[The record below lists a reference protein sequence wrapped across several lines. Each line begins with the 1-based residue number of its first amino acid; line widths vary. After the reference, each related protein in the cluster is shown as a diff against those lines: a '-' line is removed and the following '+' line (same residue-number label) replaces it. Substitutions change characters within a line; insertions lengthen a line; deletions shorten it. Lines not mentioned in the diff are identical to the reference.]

1 MSHLEIGDMLEG
13 RYRIDHPIAR
23 GGMSTV
29 YRCVDMRLARA
40 VAVKVMDDRYVDDPV
55 FRHRFRREA
64 RAMAQ
69 LTHPNLVGV
78 YDFGSDGDVIFL
90 VMELITGGTLRE
102 LLAERGPMP
111 PHAAAA
117 VMRSVLTGLAAA
129 HSADMIHRDLKPD
142 NVLIGA
148 DHSVK
153 LADFGLVRAAS
164 VATGRT
170 DKIVGTAA
178 YLSPEQVRGDEL
190 TPASDV
196 YSAGVMLF
204 ELLTG
209 TTPFSGGTALEHAYA
224 RLDDDVPAPSSR
236 ISGVPGLFDEL
247 VAGATVREP
256 EQRFRD
262 ASEFLEALDD
272 VARELSLPTF
282 RVPVP
287 HDAAAHR
294 AAAVPTDTTGLAGVL
309 APTSVLS
316 FRDPDRRAPGSE
328 DDTTLLAADGGD
340 GADEDALDDDR
351 FGGRDETVF
360 DAEGYDAEGYRAETY
375 DPDGYDADG
384 HGPGDRDSRDPRDAD
399 WGGPDAPG
407 GPVGP
412 GPGGYGTALLPAAG
426 DPYGA
431 DGRGPG
437 YPEHGTAGYPAA
449 GADGYGGPYDDR
461 HPDRYAGDL
470 PADHDD
476 ALPDEEGRA
485 TRAEKPLS
493 NRSPWRLAAW
503 LTVVAV
509 ILAAVALGG
518 WWLGSGRYGEIP
530 QVIGL
535 DRSSAVA
542 QVEQAGFSA
551 VTREVY
557 DDDIP
562 VDFSTGT
569 EPDFP
574 DREVRGREVTV
585 LVSQGRPTVPEIQE
599 GANPARY
606 QQLLTERTLN
616 WEYGEEVHSDDV
628 AEGDL
633 ARTEPAA
640 GNAVPVGSTV
650 TLHLSK
656 GPAPVEVPHVAGMST
671 GQATDVLE
679 GAGLKVSG
687 MTEKFDA
694 ETPAGHVISTDP
706 PTGTAT
712 TRGSS
717 VQLTVSNAVEVPD
730 VVGEK
735 IDTART
741 KLADAGLTVNVE
753 RDDSRTADSADEV
766 LAVSP
771 SAGDLVDPADPQV
784 TVTLPGKVKVPRVVG
799 KKAADAREAIEEAG
813 LKPSPA
819 SGGGRVYRQSP
830 RAGGTASPDDTV
842 NLSTTGD

>member
-69 LTHPNLVGV
+69 LTHPDLVGV

-117 VMRSVLTGLAAA
+117 VMRAVLTGLAAA

-209 TTPFSGGTALEHAYA
+209 TTPFSGETALEHAYA

-247 VAGATVREP
+247 VAGATVRDP

-309 APTSVLS
+309 APTGVLS
-316 FRDPDRRAPGSE
+316 FRDPDRRDPGA
-328 DDTTLLAADGGD
+328 DDTTLLPAEGEGEVDEGGD
-340 GADEDALDDDR
+340 GPDDY
-351 FGGRDETVF
+351 
-360 DAEGYDAEGYRAETY
+360 A
-375 DPDGYDADG
+375 DGYGADD
-384 HGPGDRDSRDPRDAD
+384 HPEEWHDPRETR
-399 WGGPDAPG
+399 WGGPGAGGPGAPG

-412 GPGGYGTALLPAAG
+412 RPGGYGTALLPAADG
-426 DPYGA
+426 DGLFGDA
-431 DGRGPG
+431 GR
-437 YPEHGTAGYPAA
+437 GTAGYPAA
-449 GADGYGGPYDDR
+449 GPDGYGGYDDR
-461 HPDRYAGDL
+461 PAGYD
-470 PADHDD
+470 DYDD
-476 ALPDEEGRA
+476 AVEGEEAGA

-509 ILAAVALGG
+509 ILAAVAVGG

-574 DREVRGREVTV
+574 DRQVRGREVTV

-606 QQLLTERTLN
+606 QQLLSERTLN

-633 ARTEPAA
+633 AKTEPAA
-640 GNAVPVGSTV
+640 GNAVQVSSTV

-671 GQATDVLE
+671 QQATEVLE

-687 MTEKFDA
+687 RVEKFDA
-694 ETPAGHVISTDP
+694 ETPAGHVITTAP

-735 IDTART
+735 IDAART
-741 KLADAGLTVNVE
+741 KLADAGLTVEVK
-753 RDDSRTADSADEV
+753 RDNSRTADSADEV
-766 LAVSP
+766 LALSP
-771 SAGDLVDPADPQV
+771 SAGDLVDPADPRV

-813 LKPSPA
+813 LKPDPA
-819 SGGGRVYRQSP
+819 TGDGRVYRQSP

-842 NLSTTGD
+842 KLSTTGD